1 MADGQVTN
9 GFVSA
14 LWNVDEEEL
23 WKMVIAVVVIVV
35 NVLVV
40 VERICISFKIIQ
52 KNACKFF
59 IPPDLLTPFFIIRLS
74 PQDR

>member
-1 MADGQVTN
+1 
-9 GFVSA
+9 VSA

-40 VERICISFKIIQ
+40 NVLVVVERICISFKIIQ
-52 KNACKFF
+52 KNACKIF